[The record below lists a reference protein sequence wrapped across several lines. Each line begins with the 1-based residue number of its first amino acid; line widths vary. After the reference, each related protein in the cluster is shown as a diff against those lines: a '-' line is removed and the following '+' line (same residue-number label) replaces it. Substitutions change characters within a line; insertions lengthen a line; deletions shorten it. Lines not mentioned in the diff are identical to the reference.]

1 MAADV
6 SLAQKLGEELQYEKE
21 SASEAEPEFVSAFK
35 AQGVWEVSVALLH
48 CRAELSYLTTSVK
61 IEDTVGNDEIAL
73 KRKFGNEKYAGVP
86 ISCGSQH

>member
-1 MAADV
+1 MRRSTAV
-6 SLAQKLGEELQYEKE
+6 
-21 SASEAEPEFVSAFK
+21 
-35 AQGVWEVSVALLH
+35 
-48 CRAELSYLTTSVK
+48 RSYLTASVK